1 MQRYIYPKNLS
12 REIFR
17 GLFGIQ
23 PTRFLNGRLPPA
35 GVFIAKMKGLLEFD
49 KQILGVDLGAGRD
62 MDRFDLGVTF
72 GVKARFHF
80 HRFYGQ

>member
-1 MQRYIYPKNLS
+1 MQNL
-12 REIFR
+12 ENFQNK
-17 GLFGIQ
+17 Q

-35 GVFIAKMKGLLEFD
+35 GVFIAKMKGLLKFD

-62 MDRFDLGVTF
+62 VDRFDLGVTF